1 MALFPKS
8 AIQEAILVI
17 MLIKCGLCGLFANIY
32 LTKTRK
38 ISELAALIFS
48 CCYALSAYG
57 IVYASNT
64 MWIDCILNDHPK
76 VAEFIKAG
84 TQVAVTGTISLR
96 VYSSQKDRCM
106 KAGLTIKVRNIE
118 LLGGST
124 DAVPSRLY
132 TNDGVQ
138 VDVKK
143 FYNANVANA
152 QLMSQRG
159 QQFKTDEYGWVSE
172 VKDETP
178 ATPAETKTPD
188 PIAAAAK
195 GEPSSKDTKGKKK

>member
-1 MALFPKS
+1 MLQIT
-8 AIQEAILVI
+8 AIGHVGSDAEKKDQNEKKFTTFRIAHNDTWTDDA
-17 MLIKCGLCGLFANIY
+17 GNAH
-32 LTKTRK
+32 
-38 ISELAALIFS
+38 
-48 CCYALSAYG
+48 
-57 IVYASNT
+57 SNT
-64 MWIDCILNDHPK
+64 MWVDCILNDHPK

-138 VDVKK
+138 IDVKK

-159 QQFKTDEYGWVSE
+159 QIYKTDGYGWVSE
-172 VKDETP
+172 IKDDTP
-178 ATPAETKTPD
+178 ATNAETQTPD

-195 GEPSSKDTKGKKK
+195 GESSSKESKGKKK

>member
-1 MALFPKS
+1 MFIYVSFKF
-8 AIQEAILVI
+8 II
-17 MLIKCGLCGLFANIY
+17 MLQITAIGHVGSDAEKKDQNGKKFTTFRIAHNDTWTDDAGNAH
-32 LTKTRK
+32 
-38 ISELAALIFS
+38 
-48 CCYALSAYG
+48 
-57 IVYASNT
+57 SNT

-84 TQVAVTGTISLR
+84 TQVAVTGSVSLR

-106 KAGLTIKVRNIE
+106 KAGLTIKIRNIE

-138 VDVKK
+138 IDVKK

-172 VKDETP
+172 VKDNNT
-178 ATPAETKTPD
+178 ATPADNGTTEPT
-188 PIAAAAK
+188 AAATD
-195 GEPSSKDTKGKKK
+195 GEPSSKKSKGKKK

>member
-1 MALFPKS
+1 MLQ
-8 AIQEAILVI
+8 ITVI
-17 MLIKCGLCGLFANIY
+17 GHVGSDAEKKDQNGKKFTTFRIAHNDTWTDDAGNAH
-32 LTKTRK
+32 
-38 ISELAALIFS
+38 
-48 CCYALSAYG
+48 
-57 IVYASNT
+57 SNT

-84 TQVAVTGTISLR
+84 TQVAVTGSISLR
-96 VYSSQKDRCM
+96 IYSSQKDRCM

-159 QQFKTDEYGWVSE
+159 QIYKTDEYGWVSE
-172 VKDETP
+172 IKEDATTTP
-178 ATPAETKTPD
+178 AANDTAEP
-188 PIAAAAK
+188 AAAAENS
-195 GEPSSKDTKGKKK
+195 EPASKSSKGKKK

>member
-1 MALFPKS
+1 MLQIT
-8 AIQEAILVI
+8 AIGHVGSDAEKKDQNGKKFTTFRIAHNDTWTDDA
-17 MLIKCGLCGLFANIY
+17 GNAH
-32 LTKTRK
+32 
-38 ISELAALIFS
+38 
-48 CCYALSAYG
+48 
-57 IVYASNT
+57 SNT

-76 VAEFIKAG
+76 VAEFIKTG
-84 TQVAVTGTISLR
+84 TQVAVTGSVSLR

-138 VDVKK
+138 IDVMK

-172 VKDETP
+172 VKDDNT
-178 ATPAETKTPD
+178 ATPADNGTPE
-188 PIAAAAK
+188 PTAAATD
-195 GEPSSKDTKGKKK
+195 GEPSSKKSKEKKK

>member
-1 MALFPKS
+1 MLQIT
-8 AIQEAILVI
+8 AIGHVGSDAEKKDQNGKKFTTFRIAHNDTWTDDA
-17 MLIKCGLCGLFANIY
+17 GNAH
-32 LTKTRK
+32 
-38 ISELAALIFS
+38 
-48 CCYALSAYG
+48 
-57 IVYASNT
+57 SNT

-84 TQVAVTGTISLR
+84 TQVAVTGSVSLR
-96 VYSSQKDRCM
+96 VYSSQKDRCI

-138 VDVKK
+138 IDVKK

-152 QLMSQRG
+152 LLMSQRG

-172 VKDETP
+172 IKDETP
-178 ATPAETKTPD
+178 ATPADNGTPEPTAAETD
-188 PIAAAAK
+188 
-195 GEPSSKDTKGKKK
+195 GEPSSKKSKGKKK

>member
-1 MALFPKS
+1 MLQIT
-8 AIQEAILVI
+8 AIGHVGSDAEKKDQNGKKFTTFRIAHNDTWTDDA
-17 MLIKCGLCGLFANIY
+17 GNAH
-32 LTKTRK
+32 
-38 ISELAALIFS
+38 
-48 CCYALSAYG
+48 
-57 IVYASNT
+57 SNT

-84 TQVAVTGTISLR
+84 TQVAVTGSVSLR
-96 VYSSQKDRCM
+96 IYSSQKDRCM

-138 VDVKK
+138 IDVKK

-159 QQFKTDEYGWVSE
+159 QLFKTDEYGWVSE

-178 ATPAETKTPD
+178 ATPADNGAPEPT
-188 PIAAAAK
+188 AAATDGK
-195 GEPSSKDTKGKKK
+195 PSSKESKGKKK